1 MKLAFRYDDDICHT
15 DSSGKRW
22 LGRFIQYVGYDN
34 AVVWF
39 DRAFQPQ
46 AVHLSTL
53 LFRRG

>member
-1 MKLAFRYDDDICHT
+1 MKLAFRYDDDIFHT

-22 LGRFIQYVGYDN
+22 LGRFIQHVGYDN

-46 AVHLSTL
+46 AVHLGTL
-53 LFRRG
+53 SFRRG